1 MTEMTKAERE
11 AANLAATKAA
21 QKQAREAAFLA
32 KANYG
37 DAPGAS
43 VEPSAP
49 VEPVIEAVA
58 EVAAEPAEAP
68 ATPKP
73 VPVAEKAAA
82 KPPAA
87 RKTAR
92 EPVEKAPP
100 PWANA
105 HPKVKAYFSTQ
116 FPDVYDLKMQW
127 VCENLPQMSKQKI
140 VHDAVGA
147 YLDKLIAEHYKP

>member
-11 AANLAATKAA
+11 AANLAATKEA
-21 QKQAREAAFLA
+21 QRKAREAAYLA

-37 DAPGAS
+37 GEPGATVEPPATVAPVAEDAP
-43 VEPSAP
+43 
-49 VEPVIEAVA
+49 
-58 EVAAEPAEAP
+58 EPAEAP
-68 ATPKP
+68 ATPEP
-73 VPVAEKAAA
+73 APEAA
-82 KPPAA
+82 KAPAKPSAA
-87 RKTAR
+87 RKTTR
-92 EPVEKAPP
+92 EQPGKAPA

-116 FPDVYDLKMQW
+116 FPDEYDLKMQW
-127 VCENLPQMSKQKI
+127 ICQNLPQMSKQKI